1 MNLIMIMEMT
11 SVILQ
16 QMKNIFLKMNMMQMR
31 MMIGCDF
38 QLLQDNFGYYNHFL
52 YRISVLPSSSRS
64 INLTC
69 QPSLLQPIM
78 MTNVHISDSTGPTD
92 VISHPQ
98 SGKKRKGRG
107 KTTGLSIQKK
117 RKYSDNGKLEVI
129 IPPDRTIAV
138 GPGANDFVT
147 ELSVKV
153 FQHARHDVK
162 NWKNVS
168 NLAKD
173 RIIAHI
179 FGNSLYFS

>member
-117 RKYSDNGKLEVI
+117 RKYSDNGKLE
-129 IPPDRTIAV
+129 
-138 GPGANDFVT
+138 
-147 ELSVKV
+147 
-153 FQHARHDVK
+153 HARHDVK

>member
-69 QPSLLQPIM
+69 QPRTPFNFQTHNTFRILSLKELIICIDIVVKGPMIISRNLLQRRKDYR
-78 MTNVHISDSTGPTD
+78 TS
-92 VISHPQ
+92 Q
-98 SGKKRKGRG
+98 KR
-107 KTTGLSIQKK
+107 LM
-117 RKYSDNGKLEVI
+117 KL
-129 IPPDRTIAV
+129 
-138 GPGANDFVT
+138 N
-147 ELSVKV
+147 
-153 FQHARHDVK
+153 
-162 NWKNVS
+162 
-168 NLAKD
+168 
-173 RIIAHI
+173 
-179 FGNSLYFS
+179 GNSW